1 MFLVSNLWPLLLLAV
16 KRNVP
21 MAQRAHAN
29 AIADAS
35 LTPDPEDVAEYLA
48 RLLIP
53 SGTAD
58 QSTADQSTSVE
69 TGNPSAWGWNSRH
82 DGWRVYAKTRSIVDS
97 FFEVGEALAAHE
109 QDALHWTDPAHV
121 ATLARVCAAVLG
133 AELGAGPMAVE
144 CEDCPVGDGAGFEG
158 PGLAVLFW
166 FASDAHPVSHFLR
179 FRSRDSLRR
188 NIGTNLAVW
197 LVFRVAADLSDEAR
211 EALENQTD
219 NPEE

>member
-29 AIADAS
+29 AIADKS
-35 LTPDPEDVAEYLA
+35 LTPDPEDVAEHLA
-48 RLLIP
+48 RILIP

-58 QSTADQSTSVE
+58 QNTGDA

-82 DGWRVYAKTRSIVDS
+82 EGWRVYAKTRSIVDS
-97 FFEVGEALAAHE
+97 FFEVGEALAVHE

-158 PGLAVLFW
+158 PGLAVLFRV
-166 FASDAHPVSHFLR
+166 SPDARPVSHFLR
-179 FRSRDSLRR
+179 FRNRDSLRR
-188 NIGTNLAVW
+188 NIGTDLAVW